1 MTDKEI
7 HEWVK
12 ERDSVVLTHDI
23 QKFKEFYGKWKRRGI
38 YILSLPENDLVVRAS
53 MEKAILMMKNPPEK
67 DKQQA
72 VEWLVSHGFTAQF

>member
-23 QKFKEFYGKWKRRGI
+23 QKFKEFYEKWKHRGI

-72 VEWLVSHGFTAQF
+72 VEWLVSHGFTA

>member
-23 QKFKEFYGKWKRRGI
+23 QKFKEFYEKWKRRGI

-53 MEKAILMMKNPPEK
+53 MEKAILEMANPPEK

-72 VEWLVSHGFTAQF
+72 VEWLVSHGFTT

>member
-23 QKFKEFYGKWKRRGI
+23 QKFKEFYEKWKRRGI
-38 YILSLPENDLVVRAS
+38 YILS
-53 MEKAILMMKNPPEK
+53 
-67 DKQQA
+67 
-72 VEWLVSHGFTAQF
+72 